1 MRDSIWSPIRRLD
14 TNSKA
19 IIVIGIVAVFVPQF
33 VSGSSLDVA
42 TRIVLFA
49 GLSSAWNVMAGYAGL
64 FSFGHAAFFGLGAYS
79 TAYLLAVRGISP
91 AIGLVVG
98 AAAGALFGLL
108 LGYLTFR
115 YKLRGAYFVLTT
127 FAFAEML
134 YLIAMKFGPI
144 NGAVGLRVPI
154 RREESWWWMQFA
166 PNSPNYYYLMLIYL
180 LVALAAINMLTRSRT
195 GQYIVAVRD
204 DEDAA
209 SALGINPLRSRL
221 TAVAWSGALTAA
233 GGTFYFQYLFFIEP
247 PLAFGPDIS
256 VQILLPGVVGGMGTF
271 WGPLVGSGLL
281 VMLGEFT
288 STFVRRPPDFL
299 SFLQGRSGLDLAL
312 YGAMLIGIIMFLP
325 RGVYGSIEHRWQVRK
340 ERKLHRRVEDPAAI
354 SPSAGSTEVGR

>member
-1 MRDSIWSPIRRLD
+1 MQETLQRRLSGID
-14 TNSKA
+14 VNSRA
-19 IIVIGIVAVFVPQF
+19 IILIGLAALFVPQF
-33 VSGSSLDVA
+33 AAGSNLDVA

-49 GLSSAWNVMAGYAGL
+49 ALSSAWNIMAGYAGL
-64 FSFGHAAFFGLGAYS
+64 FSFGHAAFFGIGAYA
-79 TAYLLAVRGISP
+79 TAYLLAVQGISP
-91 AIGLVVG
+91 VVGLVVG
-98 AAAGALFGLL
+98 AIGGALFGLL

-134 YLIAMKFGPI
+134 YLIAMKFSPI

-166 PNSPNYYYLMLIYL
+166 PNSPNYFYLMLIYL
-180 LVALAAINMLTRSRT
+180 LITLVAINMLMRSRT

-221 TAVAWSGALTAA
+221 IAVAWSGALTAA

-247 PLAFGPDIS
+247 PLAFGPNIS
-256 VQILLPGVVGGMGTF
+256 VEILLPGVIGGMGTF

-281 VMLGEFT
+281 IILGELTT
-288 STFVRRPPDFL
+288 SFVRQPPEFL

-312 YGAMLIGIIMFLP
+312 YGALLIGIIMFLP
-325 RGVYGSIEHRWQVRK
+325 RGVYGTLAHRWEVRRERQVHRAEASSRDGMK
-340 ERKLHRRVEDPAAI
+340 EQRDD
-354 SPSAGSTEVGR
+354 

>member
-1 MRDSIWSPIRRLD
+1 MRDLLPALRRLD
-14 TNSKA
+14 ANSKA
-19 IIVIGIVAVFVPQF
+19 IVVIGLVAVLIPQF

-49 GLSSAWNVMAGYAGL
+49 GLSSAWNVMAGYSGL

-91 AIGLVVG
+91 VIGLVAG

-115 YKLRGAYFVLTT
+115 YRLRGAYFVLTT

-134 YLIAMKFGPI
+134 YLIALKFGPI

-166 PNSPNYYYLMLIYL
+166 PNSPNYFYLMLIYL
-180 LVALAAINMLTRSRT
+180 LVSLAAINMLTRSRT

-221 TAVAWSGALTAA
+221 TAVAWSGALTAV

-247 PLAFGPDIS
+247 PLAFGPAIS
-256 VQILLPGVVGGMGTF
+256 VEILLPGVIGGMGTF

-281 VMLGEFT
+281 VLLGEFT

-312 YGAMLIGIIMFLP
+312 YGALLIGIIMFLP
-325 RGVYGSIEHRWQVRK
+325 RGIYGTLEHRWQVRK
-340 ERKLHRRVEDPAAI
+340 ERRMQQQIVASVTVEP
-354 SPSAGSTEVGR
+354 TEGGR

>member
-1 MRDSIWSPIRRLD
+1 MFDTLQRRLGGID
-14 TNSKA
+14 VNSRA
-19 IIVIGIVAVFVPQF
+19 IVAIALIAMLVPQVF
-33 VSGSSLDVA
+33 SGSSLDVA

-49 GLSSAWNVMAGYAGL
+49 ALSSAWNIMAGYAGL
-64 FSFGHAAFFGLGAYS
+64 FSFGHAAFFGIGAYA
-79 TAYLLAVRGISP
+79 TAYLLAIRGITP
-91 AIGLVVG
+91 VVG
-98 AAAGALFGLL
+98 LIVGAVGGALFGLL

-115 YKLRGAYFVLTT
+115 YRLRGAYFVLTT

-166 PNSPNYYYLMLIYL
+166 PNSPNYFYLMLIYL
-180 LVALAAINMLTRSRT
+180 VITLAVINMLMRSRT

-204 DEDAA
+204 EEDAA

-247 PLAFGPDIS
+247 PLAFGPAIS
-256 VQILLPGVVGGMGTF
+256 VEILLPGVIGGMGTF
-271 WGPLVGSGLL
+271 WGPLVGASLL
-281 VMLGEFT
+281 VLLGEFT
-288 STFVRRPPDFL
+288 SSLVRSPPEAL
-299 SFLQGRSGLDLAL
+299 SFLQGRAGLDLAL
-312 YGAMLIGIIMFLP
+312 YGALLIGIIMFLP
-325 RGVYGSIEHRWQVRK
+325 RGVYGTLEYRWRVRRERRLQRATVRTQV
-340 ERKLHRRVEDPAAI
+340 EVEGGQP
-354 SPSAGSTEVGR
+354 